1 MAEARK
7 ALVTGGA
14 GFIGSHLVNR
24 LLELGHKVV
33 VADNL
38 SSGRLKN
45 LNTAATFSHIDIASP
60 AINDLFDRERPDI
73 IFHHAAQ
80 ASVMAS
86 FRDPTRDAEVNI
98 LGSLRLMDNAL
109 SHGVEKFVFASTGG
123 AIYGDPEYTPCDEEH
138 PIRPLSPYG
147 LSKYTVER
155 YLEMFHRVSEL
166 NYTVLRYANVY
177 GPRQDPHGEAGVI
190 AIFTKLM
197 LEGERPKIYGT
208 GEQER
213 DFVYVS
219 DVVEANILALE
230 ASPGSVYNIGT
241 GIGTSVNS
249 IFNLLKEELGYRWK
263 PDYQPE
269 RPGEVFKIAL
279 DSTRAREEL
288 GWSPRVS
295 LKEGLKLTLDYY
307 RQAVRP

>member
-1 MAEARK
+1 LAEARK
-7 ALVTGGA
+7 VLVTGGA
-14 GFIGSHLVNR
+14 GFIGSHLVSR
-24 LLELGHKVV
+24 LLELGYKVV

-45 LNTAATFSHIDIASP
+45 LNTAATFSHMDIAGQ

-80 ASVMAS
+80 ASVVAS

-123 AIYGDPEYTPCDEEH
+123 AIYGDPEYTPCDEKH

-155 YLEMFHRVSEL
+155 YLDLFHKVSEL
-166 NYTVLRYANVY
+166 NYTALRYANVY
-177 GPRQDPHGEAGVI
+177 GPRQDPQGEAGVI

-197 LEGERPKIYGT
+197 LEGERPKIFGT

-219 DVVEANILALE
+219 DVVEANILAMD

-241 GIGTSVNS
+241 GVGTSVNT
-249 IFNLLKEELGYRWK
+249 IFNLLKEELNYRWK

-269 RPGEVFKIAL
+269 RAGEVFKIAL

-288 GWSPRVS
+288 GWTPRVP
-295 LKEGLKLTLDYY
+295 LQEGIKLTLDYY
-307 RQAVRP
+307 RQAVRT